1 MRALGTLATW
11 VSIALGAC
19 LEARGAGDVAVDL
32 GPESDAV
39 EAVEIAAETRPEPDS
54 GTDTVRADSAIET
67 EVAGSEVVS
76 DSPAMRLHVIDVGQG
91 DAVLVE
97 LPCGA
102 MLIDAGGEQS
112 DDSAAVGSFDS
123 DVALEGYVRAFFARR
138 ADLHGTFDLVV
149 LSHPHI
155 DHTRGVT
162 RLLAMAAA
170 GEIVIRNVVTNGAE
184 GSGSGVR
191 EQRAL
196 HDYADQHPGIG
207 RWYVLERKTEATGL
221 TNDVI
226 DPFPAPA
233 AGTCGDVDP
242 TITALWGRVD
252 NDSTLQTQ
260 WSDADL
266 DNDNNHSVALRLDF
280 GAASALFTGDLE
292 EAAIAG
298 LVARYGAS
306 GLLDVDVY
314 KAGHH
319 GSHNGTT
326 AALVNA
332 MSPALAV
339 ISAGP
344 VSREGDWTAWSYGH
358 PRWRAVRDLLGDNDS
373 DGVSLYRPFA
383 IDAQVA
389 TDYENGQGVFETKQ
403 IARAVYSTG
412 WEGRAVVVTLHA
424 DGTLALPE

>member
-1 MRALGTLATW
+1 MGIAVAGCLDPRAA
-11 VSIALGAC
+11 A
-19 LEARGAGDVAVDL
+19 DVAVDL
-32 GPESDAV
+32 DVEGDVQAVVERAPETWV
-39 EAVEIAAETRPEPDS
+39 EAEVAP
-54 GTDTVRADSAIET
+54 DTVPADTAIET
-67 EVAGSEVVS
+67 DTAGPEVVT
-76 DSPAMRLHVIDVGQG
+76 DSPAMLFHFIDVGQG
-91 DAVLVE
+91 DATIVE

-102 MLIDAGGEQS
+102 IIIDAGGEQT
-112 DDSAAVGSFDS
+112 DDAAAVGGSFDS
-123 DVALEGYVRAFFARR
+123 DVALEGYVRAFFERR

-149 LSHPHI
+149 LTHPHI

-242 TITALWGRVD
+242 KITALWGRVD
-252 NDSTLQTQ
+252 DDSTLNTQ

-266 DNDNNHSVALRLDF
+266 DNDNNHSVTLRIEF

-292 EAAIAG
+292 DAAIAD

-306 GLLDVDVY
+306 GLLDVGLY
-314 KAGHH
+314 KVGHH

-344 VSREGDWTAWSYGH
+344 AVRQGDWTAWSYGH
-358 PRWRAVRDLLGDNDS
+358 PRWRAVRDLVGDNDS
-373 DGVSLYRPFA
+373 NGVSLYRPFA
-383 IDAQVA
+383 IDAQIA
-389 TDYENGQGVFETKQ
+389 TDYENGQGVFETKR
-403 IARAVYSTG
+403 IARAVYATG
-412 WEGRAVVVTLHA
+412 WEGHAVVVTTHA
-424 DGTLALPE
+424 NGVIALPE

>member
-1 MRALGTLATW
+1 MDALGTWTIGM
-11 VSIALGAC
+11 SIALGAC
-19 LEARGAGDVAVDL
+19 LNERGAADMAADL
-32 GPESDAV
+32 GSEGDTAEAIEVTPETQLEPETVLADTT
-39 EAVEIAAETRPEPDS
+39 IAETANPD
-54 GTDTVRADSAIET
+54 A
-67 EVAGSEVVS
+67 EVVV
-76 DSPAMRLHVIDVGQG
+76 DSPAMLLHVIDVGQG
-91 DAVLVE
+91 DAMIVE

-102 MLIDAGGEQS
+102 MLIDAGGEQT
-112 DDSAAVGSFDS
+112 DDSFAVGGSFDS

-149 LSHPHI
+149 LTHPHI
-155 DHTRGVT
+155 DHTRGVL

-184 GSGSGVR
+184 GSGSGVS

-196 HDYADQHPGIG
+196 HDYADQHPGVG
-207 RWYVLERKTEATGL
+207 RWYVLERKTEASGL

-242 TITALWGRVD
+242 KITALWGRVD
-252 NDSTLQTQ
+252 NDSTLRTV

-266 DNDNNHSVALRLDF
+266 DNDNNHSVALRIDF
-280 GAASALFTGDLE
+280 GATSALLTGDLE

-298 LVARYGAS
+298 LVARYGGS

-332 MSPALAV
+332 MSPRLAV

-344 VSREGDWTAWSYGH
+344 VSRQGDWTAWSYGH
-358 PRWRAVRDLLGDNDS
+358 PRWRAVRDLVGDNDS

-389 TDYENGQGVFETKQ
+389 TDYQDGQGVFETKQ
-403 IARAVYSTG
+403 IARAVYSTS
-412 WEGRAVVVTLHA
+412 WEGRAVVVTTHA
-424 DGTLALPE
+424 DGTLAPPE